1 MTSLHKC
8 KKGITDIMRI
18 HNLLVTGL
26 GGTVKQTTKGAGS
39 AINETTDSAAESLG
53 GKEQTGQN
61 PLGLSSDGK

>member
-1 MTSLHKC
+1 
-8 KKGITDIMRI
+8 MRI